1 MTRWKEHP
9 LVGRWRIVKAD
20 LWDAEHLHLCGPAM
34 IVIKANGTGEVNFG
48 AMIANLDI
56 AYSHDD
62 IGFEWFGCE
71 EGDQVQGEGDAEI
84 QKDGSLLVNFADRN
98 GDEAVLTAKRETSS
112 TAC

>member
-1 MTRWKEHP
+1 MIRWKEHP
-9 LVGRWRIVKAD
+9 LVGRWRIVKAN
-20 LWDAEHLHLCGPAM
+20 LWDAEHLDRFGPAM
-34 IVIKANGTGEVNFG
+34 IVIKANGAGEVNFG

-84 QKDGSLLVNFADRN
+84 QKDGSFLVNFAYRN

-112 TAC
+112 TPS